1 MLMEYLAGEGID
13 TDAVHNGEDGVAA
26 ALSGRYEAVILD
38 IMLPRLDG
46 VEVLRRVRQ
55 HSTVPIIMLT
65 AKGDNVDR
73 VVGLEMGADDYL
85 PKPVYPRELL
95 ARLRAI
101 LRRTEAQAPRQPS
114 GVVALGE
121 LQLSPSRRSI
131 EWRGAPIE
139 LTASEFNLLE
149 ALMRASGDV
158 VSKSELSRRA
168 LGRVYE
174 AYDRSVDVHI
184 GNLRQKLAAA
194 AEQALEIV
202 TARGIGYS
210 LHVKP

>member
-13 TDAVHNGEDGVAA
+13 TDAVHNGEDGVTA
-26 ALSGRYEAVILD
+26 ALSGGYAAVILD
-38 IMLPRLDG
+38 IMLPRMDG

-55 HSTVPIIMLT
+55 DSSVPIIMLT

-95 ARLRAI
+95 ARLRAV
-101 LRRTEAQAPRQPS
+101 LRRTDAQAPRKPS
-114 GVVALGE
+114 AVVALGD
-121 LQLSPSRRSI
+121 LCLSPARRST
-131 EWRGAPIE
+131 EWRGAPID

-149 ALMRASGDV
+149 ALMRAEGDV
-158 VSKSELSRRA
+158 VSKNDLSRRA
-168 LGRVYE
+168 LGRAHE

-184 GNLRQKLAAA
+184 ANLRQKLALVAD
-194 AEQALEIV
+194 QGVEIQTV
-202 TARGIGYS
+202 RGIGYS
-210 LHVKP
+210 LHVRP

>member
-1 MLMEYLAGEGID
+1 MLMEYLAGEGIE
-13 TDAVHNGEDGVAA
+13 TDAVHNGEDGVTA
-26 ALSGRYEAVILD
+26 ALSGAYAAVILD

-55 HSTVPIIMLT
+55 DSAVPIIMLT

-101 LRRTEAQAPRQPS
+101 LRRTDAQAPRKPS
-114 GVVALGE
+114 SVVTQGD
-121 LQLSPSRRSI
+121 LQLSPARRTT
-131 EWRGAPIE
+131 EWRGAAIE

-149 ALMRASGDV
+149 ALMRAEGDV
-158 VSKSELSRRA
+158 VSKNDLSRRA
-168 LGRVYE
+168 LGRVHE

-184 GNLRQKLAAA
+184 ANLRQKLAAVA
-194 AEQALEIV
+194 DQGVEIQ

-210 LHVKP
+210 LHVKS